1 MEFSLCEKA
10 KCLARTR
17 GRTEADGLEG
27 ELCLL
32 TPRLDCTTVTNTTVP
47 VNMSTCQH
55 GTVTC
60 HISIYVGRGT
70 YTLRTGTSP

>member
-27 ELCLL
+27 ALCLL

-47 VNMSTCQH
+47 VNMVLSH
-55 GTVTC
+55 VT
-60 HISIYVGRGT
+60 SLYM
-70 YTLRTGTSP
+70 